1 MLATSSGKGT
11 LFRVFKLPEGVQLYT
26 FKWGISHAIIYSL
39 TFGADKL
46 LCSSDSGTLHVFNLD
61 KYSSSSS
68 VLGTE
73 SIPSTLATS
82 EG

>member
-26 FKWGISHAIIYSL
+26 FKRGISHAIIYSL
-39 TFGADKL
+39 TFGANKL

-61 KYSSSSS
+61 KYSSSAS
-68 VLGTE
+68 VRGADFM
-73 SIPSTLATS
+73 PSTLATS